1 MVVDPQSGTGVGEG
15 VVASHGLP
23 SRTTASSGRA
33 STLVLLV
40 HRYARPHKASI
51 ARASP
56 QLSGQLQAHGLDT
69 NFKAVFREDSV
80 TDIFLEDYA

>member
-15 VVASHGLP
+15 VVASQGLP

-51 ARASP
+51 VRASP
-56 QLSGQLQAHGLDT
+56 QLPGQAHGLDT
-69 NFKAVFREDSV
+69 NFKQKQFSGKIRQR
-80 TDIFLEDYA
+80 TFLEDYA